1 LYFDVDVLEHLHLDR
16 VYKVFL
22 NIEGFEDGV
31 LAHGVGD

>member
-1 LYFDVDVLEHLHLDR
+1 LHLDR

-31 LAHGVGD
+31 LAHGVGG

>member
-1 LYFDVDVLEHLHLDR
+1 LRLYR

-31 LAHGVGD
+31 LAHGVGG

>member
-1 LYFDVDVLEHLHLDR
+1 LHLDR

-31 LAHGVGD
+31 LAHEMGG